1 MEKNPKRKIVGEG
14 TYGCVVEPAL
24 ECKKPENY
32 ENKVSKVM
40 RKKDA
45 LEELKE
51 YDFLKSIPGIDK
63 YTVNIPVLCEPKL
76 GLQFSTIVRECRGN
90 RVRNAYKENQKNLAI
105 LLMEN
110 GGLDLN
116 NFTTNIFPK
125 LDINDQNKFL
135 TAILD
140 AIKGVQFFNKMG
152 IIHQDIKSGNMVY
165 NLKTNK
171 LKFIDF
177 GLMITKEK
185 FIRSSS
191 SNKNTFAQTWDY
203 YPPEFSCANFSD
215 FDDLDKCMQYRND
228 YAVQMREPDYDT
240 FIEDMANTFDS
251 YCLSL
256 ALKKL
261 MSHNLPIGYRE
272 ASPFF
277 KEARELF
284 KKYCDENL
292 MDRYDNLDDLMNDY
306 RKLLKTY
313 GMYNK
318 DAPTPSKEII
328 EEAETLSLKS
338 DIFTSPIRPTC
349 PPKRP
354 DYNPKTKKCMPACKE
369 DKIRNANFRCVKNK
383 TKKKKNLTKDT
394 DEVILNY
401 HKKMREC
408 TKNNK
413 DYNPLSGRCVKK
425 CKENQKRMLTAKKF
439 KCVTKHP
446 YKQKKTNIAFPEM
459 TSTKKSSKNKTLKSK
474 KSFEQPL
481 MSGIRTVSQ

>member
-1 MEKNPKRKIVGEG
+1 MENKIVGEG

-40 RKKDA
+40 RKNDA
-45 LEELKE
+45 IEELKE
-51 YDFLKSIPGIDK
+51 YDFLKSIPDINK
-63 YTVNIPVLCEPKL
+63 YTVNVPVLCEPKL
-76 GLQFSTIVRECRGN
+76 GVKFSTVVRECKGK
-90 RVRNAYKENQKNLAI
+90 RVRSAYQVNQQHLAI

-140 AIKGVQFFNKMG
+140 AIKGVQFFNKVG

-191 SNKNTFAQTWDY
+191 SNQNTFAQTWDY

-261 MSHNLPIGYRE
+261 MSRNLPIGYHE

-277 KEARELF
+277 KEAKELF

-354 DYNPKTKKCMPACKE
+354 DYNPKTKKCVAPCKE
-369 DKIRNANFRCVKNK
+369 GKIRNANFRCVKNK

-394 DEVILNY
+394 NEVILNY
-401 HKKMREC
+401 HKKMGEC

-425 CKENQKRMLTAKKF
+425 CKENQKRMLTAKQF

-474 KSFEQPL
+474 KSFEQPPK
-481 MSGIRTVSQ
+481 SGIRTVSQ

>member
-1 MEKNPKRKIVGEG
+1 MENKIVGEG

-40 RKKDA
+40 RKNDA
-45 LEELKE
+45 IEELKE
-51 YDFLKSIPGIDK
+51 YELLKSIPDIDK
-63 YTVNIPVLCEPKL
+63 YTVNVPVLCEPKL
-76 GLQFSTIVRECRGN
+76 GVKFSTVVRECKGK
-90 RVRNAYKENQKNLAI
+90 RVRAAYQVNQQHLAI

-140 AIKGVQFFNKMG
+140 AIKGVQFFNKVG

-185 FIRSSS
+185 FIRSSTR
-191 SNKNTFAQTWDY
+191 NKNTFAQTWDY
-203 YPPEFSCANFSD
+203 YPPEFSCANWVD
-215 FDDLDKCMQYRND
+215 FEELDKCMQYRND
-228 YAVQMREPDYDT
+228 YTVQMREPDYDT
-240 FIEDMANTFDS
+240 FIKDMADTFDS

-261 MSHNLPIGYRE
+261 MSRNLPIGYHE

-277 KEARELF
+277 KEAKELF

-292 MDRYDNLDDLMNDY
+292 MDRYDNLDDLINDY

-338 DIFTSPIRPTC
+338 DIFTSP
-349 PPKRP
+349 KRP
-354 DYNPKTKKCMPACKE
+354 DSNPKTKKCMPACKE
-369 DKIRNANFRCVKNK
+369 GK
-383 TKKKKNLTKDT
+383 TKKKKKLTKDT

-425 CKENQKRMLTAKKF
+425 CKENQKRMLTAKQF

-474 KSFEQPL
+474 KSFEQPPV
-481 MSGIRTVSQ
+481 SGIRTISQ

>member
-1 MEKNPKRKIVGEG
+1 
-14 TYGCVVEPAL
+14 
-24 ECKKPENY
+24 
-32 ENKVSKVM
+32 
-40 RKKDA
+40 
-45 LEELKE
+45 
-51 YDFLKSIPGIDK
+51 
-63 YTVNIPVLCEPKL
+63 
-76 GLQFSTIVRECRGN
+76 
-90 RVRNAYKENQKNLAI
+90 
-105 LLMEN
+105 MEN

-116 NFTTNIFPK
+116 NFTTNLFPK
-125 LDINDQNKFL
+125 LDIKDQNKFL
-135 TAILD
+135 TSILD

-165 NLKTNK
+165 NINNNK

-177 GLMITKEK
+177 GLMITKAK
-185 FIRSSS
+185 FIRSSGR
-191 SNKNTFAQTWDY
+191 NQNNFAQTWDY

-228 YAVQMREPDYDT
+228 YNENKEPDYDA
-240 FIEDMANTFDS
+240 FINDMANTFDS

-261 MSHNLPIGYRE
+261 MTHNLPIGYRE
-272 ASPFF
+272 ATPFF

-338 DIFTSPIRPTC
+338 DIFASPIIPNC

-354 DYNPKTKKCMPACKE
+354 DYNPKTKKCVAPCKYG
-369 DKIRNANFRCVKNK
+369 KIRNANFRCVTKKQTPQKNK
-383 TKKKKNLTKDT
+383 KYPINTIPQKKKKEK
-394 DEVILNY
+394 
-401 HKKMREC
+401 RE
-408 TKNNK
+408 
-413 DYNPLSGRCVKK
+413 
-425 CKENQKRMLTAKKF
+425 
-439 KCVTKHP
+439 
-446 YKQKKTNIAFPEM
+446 
-459 TSTKKSSKNKTLKSK
+459 
-474 KSFEQPL
+474 
-481 MSGIRTVSQ
+481 

>member
-1 MEKNPKRKIVGEG
+1 MENKIVGEG

-40 RKKDA
+40 RKNDA
-45 LEELKE
+45 IEELKE
-51 YDFLKSIPGIDK
+51 YELLKSIPDINK
-63 YTVNIPVLCEPKL
+63 YTVNVPVLCEPKL
-76 GLQFSTIVRECRGN
+76 GVKFSTVVRECKGK
-90 RVRNAYKENQKNLAI
+90 RVRTAYQVNQKNLAI

-140 AIKGVQFFNKMG
+140 AIKGVQFFNKVG
-152 IIHQDIKSGNMVY
+152 IIHQDIKAGNMVY

-185 FIRSSS
+185 FIRSSD
-191 SNKNTFAQTWDY
+191 SNQNTFAQTWDY

-261 MSHNLPIGYRE
+261 MSRNLPIGYHE

-277 KEARELF
+277 KEAKELF

-292 MDRYDNLDDLMNDY
+292 MDRYDNLDDLINDY

-318 DAPTPSKEII
+318 DTPTPSKEII

-354 DYNPKTKKCMPACKE
+354 DYNPKTKKCMPECKE
-369 DKIRNANFRCVKNK
+369 GKIRNANFRCV
-383 TKKKKNLTKDT
+383 TKKQTPQKKTAKGT
-394 DEVILNY
+394 QKIRISKEQQ
-401 HKKMREC
+401 C
-408 TKNNK
+408 KNRNK
-413 DYNPLSGRCVKK
+413 DYNPHTNRCLAPCKPNQRRNEKFRCVSKK
-425 CKENQKRMLTAKKF
+425 RRTTLF
-439 KCVTKHP
+439 D
-446 YKQKKTNIAFPEM
+446 FPKM
-459 TSTKKSSKNKTLKSK
+459 TSAKKSSKNKTLKTK
-474 KSFEQPL
+474 TTLKQAL
-481 MSGIRTVSQ
+481 MSGIRTISQ